1 MKKLLALLMAL
12 VLTLGLMACGGTT
25 TTPPDVLGGDPTTPE
40 TPSTGDPTTPEA
52 PTTGDTTEEPEVVV
66 DPWDGD
72 YENATFEDVFKYGVG
87 SVNWDGSLPLTTT
100 GETLSIGVRTQTKVT
115 DWKDNPLT
123 KWLEEKTGVNLE
135 FQVFAGSASDVVTQL
150 MLMFSGGESLPDII
164 TTDGMTSDQRTEL
177 VDEGYVQNLAGYF
190 IGDAYYMKQAMDL
203 ACKDDEIKRLIMMEN
218 MQQYTASLQSL
229 LVYGTPTFTD
239 CPTDLVNTECVI
251 NKDWLNKLGLK
262 KPTTVDELYDVLVA
276 FRDKDPNGNGKK
288 DEIPFIGMRESLGR
302 GYENFLISPF
312 IQYAYNQKSMFE
324 NGKAFTPYN
333 QDEYRQALIF
343 INKLVKEGLL
353 ADMTFTMSATE
364 LIRLLNPAENEPQ
377 TVGMATLWITNDF
390 KEYSNAMDSYE
401 PVAVLKDATGRGGYS
416 FFDPTTV
423 RSRWSIPMETENVQ
437 LAFRFLDFLYSPDAY
452 MRQRYGEEGVDWDW
466 IENTDKKDT
475 AKGNGIWGGDASYV
489 LYNDSQRTNSRWFV
503 AYNTF
508 QDEYNYQAYLA
519 PDDNSFTAR
528 RYRLSAEN
536 VRIQK
541 EVGEPAEKMHVM
553 RRTPEEDVLYWETN
567 LEISNFLTRGRSE
580 FCLGMRDPNSDSDW
594 NEYLAGLERLK
605 IQEYRVDI
613 CQAVYDRWLVTLENA
628 GLR

>member
-1 MKKLLALLMAL
+1 MLGKKITSLLL
-12 VLTLGLMACGGTT
+12 VLVMVLGLVACGGKT
-25 TTPPDVLGGDPTTPE
+25 TTPDVLDGTDAQTPE
-40 TPSTGDPTTPEA
+40 TPATPGSTDVPETP
-52 PTTGDTTEEPEVVV
+52 DVVQE
-66 DPWDGD
+66 PWDGD

-100 GETLSIGVRTQTKVT
+100 GETLSIGIRTQSKVT
-115 DWKDNPLT
+115 NWEENPLT
-123 KWLEEKTGVNLE
+123 KWLEEKTGVDLE
-135 FQVFAGSASDVVTQL
+135 FYVYAGSASDVTTQL
-150 MLMFSGGESLPDII
+150 MLMFSGGEELPDIV

-177 VDEGYVQNLAGYF
+177 VDEGYVTNLAGYF

-203 ACKDDEIKRLIMMEN
+203 ACKDDQVKRLILTEN
-218 MQQYTASLQSL
+218 LQQYTASLQSL

-239 CPTDLVNTECVI
+239 CPTDVINTECVI
-251 NKDWLNKLGLK
+251 NKDWLNKLGLQ
-262 KPTTVDELYDVLVA
+262 KPTTVEELYDVLVA

-288 DEIPFIGMRESLGR
+288 DEIPMVGLRDSLGR
-302 GYENFLISPF
+302 GVENFLITPF
-312 IQYAYNQKSMFE
+312 IQYAINQKGLFE
-324 NGKAFTPYN
+324 DGKAFTPYN

-343 INKLVKEGLL
+343 MNKLVKEGLL
-353 ADMTFTMSATE
+353 SDMTFTISGNE
-364 LIRLLNPAENEPQ
+364 LIRLLNPEGNEPQ

-390 KEYSNAMDSYE
+390 VETSNAIDSYE

-423 RSRWSIPMETENVQ
+423 RSRWSIPADCEKVQ

-466 IENTDKKDT
+466 IENTEFKDK

-489 LYNDSQRTNSRWFV
+489 LYTDSQRTNSRWFA

-508 QDEYNYQAYLA
+508 QDEYNYQAYVD
-519 PDDNSFTAR
+519 PEDTSFAAK

-536 VRIQK
+536 VRLQR

-567 LEISNFLTRGRSE
+567 LEISSYHQKFKNE
-580 FCLGMRDPNSDSDW
+580 FCMGMRDPNSDTDW
-594 NEYLAGLERLK
+594 QDYLDGLERLK